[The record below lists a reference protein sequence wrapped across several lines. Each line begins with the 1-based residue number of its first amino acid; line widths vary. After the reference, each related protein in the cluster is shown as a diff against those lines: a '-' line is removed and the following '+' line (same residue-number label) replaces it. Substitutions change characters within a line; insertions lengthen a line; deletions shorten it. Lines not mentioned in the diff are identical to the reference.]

1 MACVAGE
8 LHELGSRMT
17 AHFLEMAGFDVR
29 YAGANVPT
37 DALLAIVRE
46 DAPDLLVVSVST
58 TPYLDMMRLAL
69 MQVRD
74 AVGEGLKIAVG
85 GQAFSWAPVMA
96 GQVDADIY
104 GRDAPETVAAAERAL
119 GITPE

>member
-1 MACVAGE
+1 
-8 LHELGSRMT
+8 MT

-119 GITPE
+119 GIPPE